1 MDITSQ
7 DLFVIG
13 VLIFLEGIL
22 SVDNAL
28 VLAILAKHLPKDQ
41 QKKALTY
48 GLVGAFVFRLI
59 ALAMVV
65 YLVKWRWVKF
75 VGGGY
80 LLYIGIK
87 HLFFGENKEDL
98 SKKVKKAG
106 FWQTVIA
113 IELTDIAFAVDSIL
127 AGVALT
133 KKLWVVFTGGV
144 IGIVMMRFA
153 ASKFIVII
161 EKYPQLEKTAYLLVT
176 IIGTKVIVEGLS
188 IPGIDFHSP
197 SGPAFWVFWILMAV
211 CIAYGFMKKKPPAPD
226 SDVAVLERPED

>member
-7 DLFVIG
+7 DLFVVG
-13 VLIFLEGIL
+13 LLIFLEGIL

-28 VLAILAKHLPKDQ
+28 VLAILAKHLPKEQ

-48 GLVGAFVFRLI
+48 GLVGAFVFRFI

-80 LLYIGIK
+80 LLYIGIA
-87 HLFFGENKEDL
+87 HLIKGENKDALGE
-98 SKKVKKAG
+98 KAKG
-106 FWQTVIA
+106 ASFWQTVVA

-144 IGIVMMRFA
+144 IGIIMMRFA
-153 ASKFIVII
+153 ASQFIKVI
-161 EKYPQLEKTAYLLVT
+161 EKFPRLEKTAYLLVT
-176 IIGTKVIVEGLS
+176 IIGSKVILEGLAL
-188 IPGIDFHSP
+188 PGIDFHSP
-197 SGPAFWVFWILMAV
+197 RSPSFWIFWILMV
-211 CIAYGFMKKKPPAPD
+211 GCIAYGFLKKNPAPMD
-226 SDVAVLERPED
+226 KSL